1 MFMTAMKQQKQ
12 YILEKRELG
21 LDFKIKKTDIIM
33 GWYIVLGQS
42 LLATSKTIK
51 RQQQTEGETLSIT
64 SCLTMVTSKDPQV
77 NSWQQCKASKAP
89 MTSCH
94 SLDVSQNPLK
104 I

>member
-1 MFMTAMKQQKQ
+1 
-12 YILEKRELG
+12 
-21 LDFKIKKTDIIM
+21 M

-64 SCLTMVTSKDPQV
+64 SCLTMATS
-77 NSWQQCKASKAP
+77 NSQQKCEATNAP
-89 MTSCH
+89 MASCQ
-94 SLDVSQNPLK
+94 SLDDSQNPLK